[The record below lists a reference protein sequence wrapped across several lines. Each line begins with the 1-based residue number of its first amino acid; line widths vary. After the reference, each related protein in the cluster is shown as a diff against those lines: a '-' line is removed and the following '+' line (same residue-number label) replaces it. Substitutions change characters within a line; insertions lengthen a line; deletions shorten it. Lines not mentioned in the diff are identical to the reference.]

1 MELRKDNHEGFVKA
15 NFRKGDKMVFPGVY
29 EPKDNE
35 FDDIGAWIDIWLTD
49 GSAAGID
56 EKSIDHNTIDEGQ
69 MDPEYGSS
77 IVLSKNLKQAA

>member
-1 MELRKDNHEGFVKA
+1 MEKDGN
-15 NFRKGDKMVFPGVY
+15 MIFPGVY
-29 EPKDNE
+29 EPKDDE

-56 EKSIDHNTIDEGQ
+56 KKSIDHNKMDAGQ

-77 IVLSKNLKQAA
+77 IIL